1 MATRSISVS
10 LEERLLRE
18 LDLELGRSGP
28 TPHRNRSAAL
38 TEAVELWLKQRR
50 LHHLNQTY
58 APLAQL
64 KGGDL
69 EAAEQD
75 ATAMGTAS
83 LANLH
88 G

>member
-18 LDLELGRSGP
+18 LDQELGRSGP
-28 TPHRNRSAAL
+28 TLNRNRSAAL

-50 LHHLNQTY
+50 LHHLNQSY
-58 APLAQL
+58 AELAQL
-64 KGGDL
+64 EGGDL
-69 EAAEQD
+69 EAAKQC
-75 ATAMGTAS
+75 ATAIGTTS
-83 LANLH
+83 LATLH